1 MSRTLK
7 ATLLALSMAWCANA
21 PAQLSQQIPS
31 FPSLGFA
38 LYEKP
43 KETPSV
49 SVAQVEESSPA
60 AVAGLA
66 RGDFVLRMG
75 ERPITKIV
83 DVIAALSGVEPGASI
98 EIVVLR
104 GDQQQ
109 TLRIT
114 PLLPDRLAANR

>member
-1 MSRTLK
+1 MSKSLK
-7 ATLLALSMAWCANA
+7 ATVLVLSIAWCANT
-21 PAQLSQQIPS
+21 PAQLSRIPS
-31 FPSLGFA
+31 FHSLGFA
-38 LYEKP
+38 LYERP

-75 ERPITKIV
+75 ERPITRIV
-83 DVIAALSGVEPGASI
+83 DVIAALSRVEPGASI

-114 PLLPDRLAANR
+114 PLLPDQLAANR

>member
-1 MSRTLK
+1 
-7 ATLLALSMAWCANA
+7 MAWSANTL
-21 PAQLSQQIPS
+21 AQLSQRIPG

-49 SVAQVEESSPA
+49 SVAQVDESSPA

-75 ERPITKIV
+75 KRPVTKIV
-83 DVIAALSGVEPGASI
+83 DVIATLSRVEPGASI
-98 EIVVLR
+98 DIVVLR
-104 GDQQQ
+104 GGQQQ

-114 PLLPDRLAANR
+114 PLLPDQLAANR

>member
-1 MSRTLK
+1 MV
-7 ATLLALSMAWCANA
+7 WCASIF
-21 PAQLSQQIPS
+21 AQLPQRLPS

-60 AVAGLA
+60 SVAGFA

-83 DVIAALSGVEPGASI
+83 DVIAALNQVEPGASI

-104 GDQQQ
+104 GDQRQ

-114 PLLPDRLAANR
+114 PLLPDQLAANR